1 MEERFMELSCEEF
14 AERLAAR
21 TSVPGGGGAC
31 ALAGAL
37 AAALCSMVG
46 SFTIGKARFADVEG
60 EVSDLMDEAEDVRFR
75 LLELIEEDAA
85 GFSPLIE
92 AYALS
97 RTDPSRAAA
106 IEDATEG
113 ACMAPLAM
121 MGECCRAITLL
132 ERMRD
137 IGTPGLVSDVATG
150 ALLAGA
156 ALEGA
161 AVNVC
166 VNTTSLKDRRQ
177 AARIEATCDELLD
190 EYAPRARALADA
202 IVDGIRGRA

>member
-1 MEERFMELSCEEF
+1 MEERFMELSCAEF

-60 EVSDLMDEAEDVRFR
+60 EVSELMDEAEDVRFR

-92 AYALS
+92 AYALP
-97 RTDPSRAAA
+97 RTEPGRAEA
-106 IEDATEG
+106 IEAATEG

-132 ERMRD
+132 ERMGQ
-137 IGTPGLVSDVATG
+137 IGTPTLASDVVTG
-150 ALLAGA
+150 ALLALA

-161 AVNVC
+161 GVNVS
-166 VNTTSLKDRRQ
+166 VNTAALRDRQQ
-177 AARIEATCDELLD
+177 AARIDATCEELLE
-190 EYAPRARALADA
+190 EYVGRARALADVIA
-202 IVDGIRGRA
+202 EKIRGRA

>member
-60 EVSDLMDEAEDVRFR
+60 EVSELMDEAEDVRFR

-92 AYALS
+92 AYALP
-97 RTDPSRAAA
+97 RTEPGRAEA
-106 IEDATEG
+106 IEAATEG

-132 ERMRD
+132 ERMGQ
-137 IGTPGLVSDVATG
+137 IGTPTLASDVVTG
-150 ALLAGA
+150 ALLALA

-161 AVNVC
+161 DVNVS
-166 VNTTSLKDRRQ
+166 VNTAALRDRQQ
-177 AARIEATCDELLD
+177 AARIDATCEELLE
-190 EYAPRARALADA
+190 EYVGRARALADVIA
-202 IVDGIRGRA
+202 EKIRGRA

>member
-46 SFTIGKARFADVEG
+46 SFTIGKARFADVED
-60 EVSDLMDEAEDVRFR
+60 EVAGLMDEAEDVRFR
-75 LLELIEEDAA
+75 LLELIEEDAS

-92 AYALS
+92 AYALPKGAPG
-97 RTDPSRAAA
+97 RDEA
-106 IEDATEG
+106 IEEAKEG

-132 ERMRD
+132 ERMGQ
-137 IGTPGLVSDVATG
+137 IGTPTLASDVVTG
-150 ALLAGA
+150 ALLALA

-161 AVNVC
+161 GVNVS
-166 VNTTSLKDRRQ
+166 VNTAALRDRQQ
-177 AARIEATCDELLD
+177 AARIDATCEELLE
-190 EYAPRARALADA
+190 EYVGRARALADVIA
-202 IVDGIRGRA
+202 EKIRGRA